1 MCIQTAYYR
10 KCKKRSEHLLLL
22 WSGDIESNPGPQK
35 SASICFFLWN
45 LNSITTHNFYKL
57 TLLDSDDKR
66 LNIESYNLSRAN
78 HPENTKGGRGME
90 GKSCFLLVFINL

>member
-1 MCIQTAYYR
+1 M
-10 KCKKRSEHLLLL
+10 
-22 WSGDIESNPGPQK
+22 ESNPGPQK

-45 LNSITTHNFYKL
+45 LNSITTHKFYKL

-78 HPENTKGGRGME
+78 HPENTKRGRGME